1 MSLVNEAQ
9 KHHSGNKWFR
19 GGIILIIF
27 VILGY
32 SGYAFF
38 FAESS
43 SKTLVEKK
51 LYTVTN
57 KDLRTSI
64 ESDGKVTLQSEIHL
78 DFVNPGIIRE
88 IFKKEG
94 DLVVSGEIIA
104 SLDASYLDLAI
115 EKAEIALK
123 IAESNYSLKERG
135 GSVGDIEISKK
146 QVESSQASYQS
157 TLSQSEMDIKSAED
171 AYKIARDALET
182 AKKQAK
188 INEIN
193 ASNTIDT
200 NELDVK
206 TAESNLTLVTSQE
219 EEKYKNIQNKLLM
232 DIGKRITPIEDEFS
246 DIDILFGISDENKN
260 LNDYFES
267 QLGMKDNMATKLQT
281 VEYYKKAR
289 TEYDSLSKDW
299 KIYRQNTNLNELETY
314 GIRLKNLESDL
325 NKMYRY
331 ALETLENSITSS
343 SLQQDTVDLYTS
355 KFEKAST
362 RIQSENSE
370 FSLLLQSTQEAKTS
384 MNLKINSAK
393 DALLSAKQKKKLGES
408 AKEKVILENEIAITT
423 ATQKLELAKTAQTNA
438 SIKKSTSLSKE
449 KSQIEIS
456 KSLLESKQGSD
467 SLELEPLTL
476 AVLSAQKNL
485 EEANKKKEDSFLKSP
500 LDGTIVNITGSIGE
514 SSSSLKEPFVTVIN
528 SENFTIES
536 EVAEEDIIKIKVGQ
550 LTYITFDAIE
560 GLTLTG
566 EVTYTSNKAT
576 IDANGVVSYKT
587 LVRFTTKDSRIR
599 EGMSSTVEF
608 VTKEAKNALVVP
620 VQAVKTINKKP
631 SVLTESGV
639 YQNVVTGFTDLK
651 LVEILSGVKKGD
663 IIVY

>member
-1 MSLVNEAQ
+1 MKSKNITHQIDGFEVESYWLSL
-9 KHHSGNKWFR
+9 WYLD
-19 GGIILIIF
+19 ILDMRF
-27 VILGY
+27 SLQNHLRKL
-32 SGYAFF
+32 S
-38 FAESS
+38 
-43 SKTLVEKK
+43 LRKK

-88 IFKKEG
+88 IYKKEW
-94 DLVVSGEIIA
+94 DSVVSGEIIA
-104 SLDASYLDLAI
+104 SLDPSYLDLAI
-115 EKAEIALK
+115 EKADITLK
-123 IAESNYSLKERG
+123 IAESNYSLKARWE
-135 GSVGDIEISKK
+135 SLDDIEVSKK

-171 AYKIARDALET
+171 AYKIARDSLET

-206 TAESNLTLVTSQE
+206 TAESNLALIASQE

-232 DIGKRITPIEDEFS
+232 EIGKRITPIEDEFS
-246 DIDILFGISDENKN
+246 DIDILFWISDENKN

-267 QLGMKDNMATKLQT
+267 QLGMRDNMVTKFQT
-281 VEYYKKAR
+281 VDYYKKAR

-314 GIRLKNLESDL
+314 GIRLKNLQSDL

-423 ATQKLELAKTAQTNA
+423 ATQKLELAKTAQSNA
-438 SIKKSTSLSKE
+438 SIKKSTALSKE

-456 KSLLESKQGSD
+456 KSLLESKKGSD

-476 AVLSAQKNL
+476 AVLSARKNL
-485 EEANKKKEDSFLKSP
+485 EEARKKKEDSFLRSP
-500 LDGTIVNITGSIGE
+500 LDWTIVNITGSIGE
-514 SSSSLKEPFVTVIN
+514 SSSSLKEAFVTVIN

-536 EVAEEDIIKIKVGQ
+536 EVAEEDIIKIKAWQ
-550 LTYITFDAIE
+550 MTYITFDAIE
-560 GLTLTG
+560 WLTLTG

-587 LVRFTTKDSRIR
+587 LVRFSTKDSRIR
-599 EGMSSTVEF
+599 EWMSSTVEF
-608 VTKEAKNALVVP
+608 VTKEVKNALVIP
-620 VQAVKTINKKP
+620 VQAVKIIDKKP
-631 SVLTESGV
+631 SVLTLSGT
-639 YQNVVTGFTDLK
+639 YQNVVTWFTDLK
-651 LVEILSGVKKGD
+651 MVEILSWIKKWD